1 MDPKFRAR
9 IESLEPLLSQLKA
22 MTPVKPDGLPMQ
34 MPRAGIYVFSEG
46 GQTLYVGR
54 SNDIRGRIGRH
65 CRPGATHRMAA
76 FAFRLAREK
85 TGRLAASYTTAGSR
99 ADLIRDAAFLA
110 AFNEAKA
117 RIRKMDLRYV
127 EAVEPVTQAL
137 LEMYAAV
144 ALDAR
149 YNDFDNH

>member
-22 MTPVKPDGLPMQ
+22 MAPVKPDALPMQ

-117 RIRKMDLRYV
+117 GIRKMDLRYV

-144 ALDAR
+144 ALEAR

>member
-9 IESLEPLLSQLKA
+9 IESLEPLLSQIKA
-22 MTPVKPDGLPMQ
+22 MTPVKPDAMPMQ

-46 GQTLYVGR
+46 DQTLYVGR

-85 TGRLAASYTTAGSR
+85 TGRLAASYTPEGSR
-99 ADLIRDAAFLA
+99 DDLMRDPAFLA
-110 AFNEAKA
+110 AFHEAKA
-117 RIRKMDLRYV
+117 RICTMDLRYV
-127 EAVEPVTQAL
+127 EASDPVAQASRFS
-137 LEMYAAV
+137 M
-144 ALDAR
+144 R
-149 YNDFDNH
+149 NSR

>member
-9 IESLEPLLSQLKA
+9 IESLEPLLSQIKA
-22 MTPVKPDGLPMQ
+22 MTPVKPDAMPMQ

-46 GQTLYVGR
+46 DQTLYVGR

-127 EAVEPVTQAL
+127 EVVEPVTQAL
-137 LEMYAAV
+137 LEMYAAM
-144 ALDAR
+144 ALDAK

>member
-22 MTPVKPDGLPMQ
+22 MTPVKPDALPMQ

-117 RIRKMDLRYV
+117 GIRKMDLRYV

-144 ALDAR
+144 ALEAR

>member
-22 MTPVKPDGLPMQ
+22 MTPVKPDALPMQ
-34 MPRAGIYVFSEG
+34 MPRAGIYVSSEG
-46 GQTLYVGR
+46 DQALYVGR
-54 SNDIRGRIGRH
+54 SNDLRGRIGRH

-85 TGRLAASYTTAGSR
+85 TGRLEASYTTAGSR

-127 EAVEPVTQAL
+127 EADEPVTQAL

>member
-1 MDPKFRAR
+1 
-9 IESLEPLLSQLKA
+9 
-22 MTPVKPDGLPMQ
+22 
-34 MPRAGIYVFSEG
+34 
-46 GQTLYVGR
+46 
-54 SNDIRGRIGRH
+54 
-65 CRPGATHRMAA
+65 MAA

-99 ADLIRDAAFLA
+99 ADLMRDPAFLA